1 MQPMTSWL
9 AGRRTGSSLAAPEW
23 AARHRWTTRAALV
36 QAGCLALLT
45 GALDH
50 GRGAAALALLA
61 TGLPAVL
68 ATRETWPTRVRTVLT
83 TLSLTTGAALL
94 VPVTGEGEAFTWMLL
109 AIAVCALYQDW
120 VIVPTAVV
128 VAVVDFAVVVFR
140 PDRLDPYDLLPV
152 VATLL
157 VCLVH
162 HRTWQLAE
170 DTARTDPLTGL
181 GNRRLL
187 AEATDRM
194 LRQDGPV
201 SVLFCD
207 LDGFKGVNDSRGH
220 QFGDQLLAEVAGRL
234 GAGVRSGDLVVRL
247 GGDEFAVLVPGPA
260 VHAADVAR
268 RLQTAMRVPV
278 QLTGRPVT
286 VTASIGV
293 ATTATAV
300 RRDAEELLRNADVAM
315 YQAKATGRDRIV
327 TFAPG
332 MAEAVLDRVELAEDL
347 TAALAAGDQ
356 FSLHYQPVVTLPEG
370 RVHGHEA
377 LLRWRHP
384 TRGPVPPLQFVP
396 IAERTGAIGPLG
408 AWVLRRAV
416 ADAAAGL
423 AGQPGPSRVAV
434 NVSAV
439 QLADEGFVDGVA
451 AALAESGLPA
461 QSLVLEVTESVLAD
475 DLDAVCARLQAVR
488 DLGVRIAIDDFGTGY
503 SSLSYLRR
511 LPVDIVKI
519 DRSFVTD
526 LARGGS
532 ATTLVASILELAR
545 SLALDVV
552 AEGVETPVQQAALAE
567 LGCTFAQGY
576 LFGRPAPLDPAPR
589 ALQLD

>member
-1 MQPMTSWL
+1 MTSWL

-23 AARHRWTTRAALV
+23 AARHRWITRAALA
-36 QAGCLALLT
+36 QAVCLALLT

-50 GRGAAALALLA
+50 GRGPAALVLLG
-61 TGLPAVL
+61 TGLPAAL
-68 ATRETWPTRVRTVLT
+68 ATRETWPARVRTVLT

-128 VAVVDFAVVVFR
+128 VAVLDFAVVVFR
-140 PDRLDPYDLLPV
+140 PHELDPYDLLPV

-220 QFGDQLLAEVAGRL
+220 QFGDQLLAEVAARL
-234 GAGVRSGDLVVRL
+234 GAAVRSGDLVVRL

-268 RLQTAMRVPV
+268 RLQTAVRVPV

-300 RRDAEELLRNADVAM
+300 RRDAEELLRHADVAM
-315 YQAKATGRDRIV
+315 YQAKATGRDRVV

-347 TAALAAGDQ
+347 TAAMAAGDQ
-356 FSLHYQPVVTLPEG
+356 LSLHYQPVVTLPDG

-396 IAERTGAIGPLG
+396 IAEQTGAIGALG

-416 ADAAAGL
+416 TDAAAGL
-423 AGQPGPSRVAV
+423 TGGPGPSRVAV

-451 AALAESGLPA
+451 AALADSGLPPHL
-461 QSLVLEVTESVLAD
+461 LVLEVTESVLAD
-475 DLDAVCARLQAVR
+475 DVDAVCARLQAVR
-488 DLGVRIAIDDFGTGY
+488 DLGVAIAIDDFGTGY

-545 SLALDVV
+545 SLSLQVV
-552 AEGVETPVQQAALAE
+552 AEGVENAGQQAALAD
-567 LGCTFAQGY
+567 LGCSFAQGY
-576 LFGRPAPLDPAPR
+576 LFGRPAPLPERVLLED
-589 ALQLD
+589 

>member
-1 MQPMTSWL
+1 MTSWL
-9 AGRRTGSSLAAPEW
+9 AGWRTGSSLAAPEW
-23 AARHRWTTRAALV
+23 EARHRWITRAALA
-36 QAGCLALLT
+36 QAVCLALLT

-50 GRGAAALALLA
+50 GRGAAGLVLLA
-61 TGLPAVL
+61 TGLPAAL
-68 ATRETWPTRVRTVLT
+68 ATRATWPSRLRTVLA

-94 VPVTGEGEAFTWMLL
+94 VPVTGQGESFSWMLL
-109 AIAVCALYQDW
+109 AIAACALYQDW
-120 VIVPTAVV
+120 AIVPTAVV
-128 VAVVDFAVVVFR
+128 VAVVDFAIVVFG
-140 PDRLDPYDLLPV
+140 PAELDLYDLLPV

-181 GNRRLL
+181 GNRRRL
-187 AEATDRM
+187 AEATGRM
-194 LRQDGPV
+194 LRAGGPL

-220 QFGDQLLAEVAGRL
+220 HFGDQLLAEVAGRL

-293 ATTATAV
+293 ATTATATG
-300 RRDAEELLRNADVAM
+300 RDAEELLRNADVAM
-315 YQAKATGRDRIV
+315 YQAKATGRNRVV

-347 TAALAAGDQ
+347 TAAMAAGDQ
-356 FSLHYQPVVTLPEG
+356 LSLHYQPVVTLPDG

-384 TRGPVPPLQFVP
+384 TRGPVPPLKFVP
-396 IAERTGAIGPLG
+396 IAEQTGAIGALG
-408 AWVLRRAV
+408 AWVLHRAV

-423 AGQPGPSRVAV
+423 ADGSGPSRVAV

-439 QLADEGFVDGVA
+439 QLADEGFVDVVA
-451 AALAESGLPA
+451 AALAASGLPA
-461 QSLVLEVTESVLAD
+461 HLLVLEVTESVLAD
-475 DLDAVCARLQAVR
+475 DVDAVCARLQAVR

-545 SLALDVV
+545 SLSLDVV
-552 AEGVETPVQQAALAE
+552 AEGVETPVQQVALAE
-567 LGCTFAQGY
+567 LGCSFAQGY
-576 LFGRPAPLDPAPR
+576 LFGRPAPLDTAAR